1 MKQVTYLSNG
11 RHRRKYNDV
20 VRKKL
25 AMAGIKTTEVSS
37 RNGRYLNVQEK
48 DHFEASKIVL
58 SVSLTNPKY

>member
-1 MKQVTYLSNG
+1 MKQVTHLLNQ

-25 AMAGIKTTEVSS
+25 TMAGIKTTEVSS
-37 RNGRYLNVQEK
+37 RNGWYVNVQEE

>member
-25 AMAGIKTTEVSS
+25 TRAGIKTTEVSS
-37 RNGRYLNVQEK
+37 RNGWYVNVQDE